1 MATNPAYAAALA
13 ELARAGRIVLTTHVK
28 PDGDGLGCIAALRRW
43 LVGRGKTIEVVL
55 PTVPPPKYAFLDPD
69 GTFRVAGRDLRVEAI
84 APPDLVAVLD
94 TGTWQQLAVMKP
106 LVADSGA
113 RVLVIDHHLTQ
124 DDGVADV
131 LLVDG
136 DAAACASI
144 LYRLLVEGGATLT
157 ADMAGAL
164 YAGLATD
171 TSWFSL
177 PNTDAETLRLAATL
191 LEAGAR
197 PHALYEHLYLSEELS
212 KTRLR
217 GLAVE
222 GMRPALGGRVMVMRL
237 SARMFTEAEAS
248 PSDTEDLINECMRIR
263 GVRVGVLLVEAERRQ
278 VRVSLRARLGL
289 DILRVA
295 RRFGGGGH
303 IRAAGFR
310 LDGTLDE
317 AEAMVLEAVRPVLA
331 AAGEEAGNHSR
342 NHFPRRGPRGAAQK

>member
-1 MATNPAYAAALA
+1 MAIDPAYRAALA
-13 ELARAGRIVLTTHVK
+13 ELKRARRIVLTTHVK
-28 PDGDGLGCIAALRRW
+28 PDGDGLGCLAALGRW
-43 LVGRGKTIEVVL
+43 LVGLGKTIEVVL
-55 PTVPPPKYAFLDPD
+55 PTVPPPKYAFLDPE

-84 APPDLVAVLD
+84 APPDLVAVVD

-106 LVADSGA
+106 LVAGSGA
-113 RVLVIDHHLTQ
+113 RVLVIDHHRTQ

-131 LLVDG
+131 LLLDM
-136 DAAACASI
+136 DAAACATI
-144 LYRLLVEGGATLT
+144 VHRLLVEAGAAVT
-157 ADMAGAL
+157 AEVAEAL

-197 PHALYEHLYLSEELS
+197 PHALYEHLYLNEELS
-212 KTRLR
+212 KARLR
-217 GLAVE
+217 GRAVTS
-222 GMRPALGGRVMVMRL
+222 MRPALGGRVMVMRL
-237 SARMFTEAEAS
+237 PASLFAEAEAS

-263 GVRVGVLLVEAERRQ
+263 GVQIGVLLVEADRRQ

-289 DILRVA
+289 DILPVA

-303 IRAAGFR
+303 MRAAGFR

-317 AEAMVLEAVRPVLA
+317 AEAIVLEAVRPAL
-331 AAGEEAGNHSR
+331 G
-342 NHFPRRGPRGAAQK
+342 